1 MQNTINHT
9 LSEQKALRTKKM
21 KQTWLKNIAVSCL
34 SVEDMQTLDNL
45 GLPIGGVGLN
55 AMSAD
60 VHTPFSKYHGLAYN
74 VPSGWIDF
82 VDLVSLQETILT
94 ERRSDIMR
102 IGQGEARICYVF
114 VGMLDYLA
122 FLGLRQSFPSVLPV
136 LDRADVFLLGG
147 ASNFFSLAST
157 TDVYEQVGLF
167 FPKSD
172 FGGTMRRTMLARNPR
187 HVVTYDGFFGEAR
200 SLFEFYQHLRRK

>member
-1 MQNTINHT
+1 M
-9 LSEQKALRTKKM
+9 
-21 KQTWLKNIAVSCL
+21 SCL
-34 SVEDMQTLDNL
+34 SVGDMQALGGL
-45 GLPIGGVGLN
+45 GLPIDSVGLN

-60 VHTPFSKYHGLAYN
+60 VHTPFSKYHGVAYSI
-74 VPSGWIDF
+74 PSGWIDF
-82 VDLVSLQETILT
+82 VDLTTLQETTLHG
-94 ERRSDIMR
+94 RRSDIMLF
-102 IGQGEARICYVF
+102 GQGTARNCYVF

-122 FLGLRQSFPSVLPV
+122 FLGLRQFFPSVLPV

-147 ASNFFSLAST
+147 ARKFFNLAST

-187 HVVTYDGFFGEAR
+187 HVVAYDGFYGEAR
-200 SLFEFYQHLRRK
+200 SLFEFYQHLRRN